1 MIEVKKG
8 SEPEELKN
16 LREECQKEKLSPK
29 ESFKRL
35 QNPLK
40 RQVLECLKRD
50 QGQLCAY
57 CMSKIPREDKDPGM
71 PGKGRDPGIPGQT
84 IEHFIPLEPEDG
96 RDVGQGLD
104 YQNLFAV
111 CHGNTKWH
119 EKGVRRTNFKVDL
132 TCDKHRG
139 NSEFR
144 KIDPCRKETLKTIFY
159 TMDGKIGATDPDV
172 EFDLVDTL
180 NLNCASSP
188 IVSERKAA
196 LDALIADI
204 ELEMYQG
211 KNLHTYCID
220 RLKKLSDE
228 KNPKTPYV
236 GILTWYLQSMAK
248 AL

>member
-16 LREECQKEKLSPK
+16 LRKKCQEEKLSPK
-29 ESFKRL
+29 ESFRRL

-50 QGQLCAY
+50 QGQLCVY
-57 CMSKIPREDKDPGM
+57 CMSKIPREK
-71 PGKGRDPGIPGQT
+71 KEPGIPGQM
-84 IEHFIPLEPEDG
+84 IEHFIPLDPEDG
-96 RDVGQGLD
+96 HDVGQGLD

-119 EKGVRRTNFKVDL
+119 EKGARRTNLKDDL

-139 NSEFR
+139 NLEFR

-188 IVSERKAA
+188 IISERKAA
-196 LDALIADI
+196 LDSLIADI
-204 ELEMYQG
+204 ELGRSQG
-211 KNLHTYCID
+211 ENLHTYCID
-220 RLKKLSDE
+220 RLKKLSD
-228 KNPKTPYV
+228 KQNPKTPYV
-236 GILTWYLQSMAK
+236 VILTWYLRSMAK
-248 AL
+248 ASL

>member
-16 LREECQKEKLSPK
+16 LRKKCQEEKLSPK
-29 ESFKRL
+29 ESFRRL

-40 RQVLECLKRD
+40 RQVLESLKRD
-50 QGQLCAY
+50 QGQLCVY
-57 CMSKIPREDKDPGM
+57 CMSKIPREDK
-71 PGKGRDPGIPGQT
+71 DPGIPGQT
-84 IEHFIPLEPEDG
+84 IEHFIPLEPKDG

-104 YQNLFAV
+104 YRNLFAV

-119 EKGVRRTNFKVDL
+119 KKGTRRTNYKDDL

-139 NSEFR
+139 NLEFR
-144 KIDPCRKETLKTIFY
+144 KIDPRLKETLKTIYY
-159 TMDGKIGATDPDV
+159 TMDGKIGAADPDV
-172 EFDLVDTL
+172 EFDLVNTL
-180 NLNCASSP
+180 NLNCESSL

-204 ELEMYQG
+204 DTGMAQG
-211 KNLHTYCID
+211 ENLYTYCVD

-228 KNPKTPYV
+228 QNQKTPYV
-236 GILTWYLQSMAK
+236 GILTWYLQSMAE
-248 AL
+248 ASL